1 MNQGGDN
8 MELVNGYKLMEY
20 AKKNNYVLPAFNTTN
35 LEMTKAIIEA
45 FQESGKGGYIA
56 ISSSNLRLSSPKVI
70 ADIIKE
76 YMKDVTVPIALHLDH
91 GKSFEDVR
99 ACLDAGFT
107 SIMIDMAHLEFKE
120 NIEAVK
126 EVVDYCHYFNIPV
139 EAELGAIGG
148 KEDDHV
154 SEDSNKTKPSEVKE
168 FVEKTGVDL
177 IAVAIGNVHGLDA
190 EPDLDFE
197 LLAEIDTITTVP
209 IVLHGGSGIPF
220 EQVRQ
225 AQNHNLI
232 KVNYGSDLRKEF
244 ISTFGTAYEI
254 NQNEFNIMKLSEES
268 VENVKN
274 KAISIINEINY

>member
-1 MNQGGDN
+1 MD
-8 MELVNGYKLMEY
+8 LVNGFKLMEY
-20 AKKNNYVLPAFNTTN
+20 AQKNNYVLPAFNTTN

-56 ISSSNLRLSSPKVI
+56 ISSSNLRLSSPQAI
-70 ADIIKE
+70 ADIVKE
-76 YMKDVTVPIALHLDH
+76 YMKDTTVPIALHLDH

-99 ACLDAGFT
+99 ACIDAGFT
-107 SIMIDMAHLEFKE
+107 SIMIDMAHLDFEE
-120 NIEAVK
+120 NIQAVK

-148 KEDDHV
+148 KEDEHV
-154 SEDSNKTKPSEVKE
+154 SEESLKTKPEEVSE
-168 FVEKTGVDL
+168 FVKRTGVDL
-177 IAVAIGNVHGLDA
+177 IAVAIGNVHGLDMK
-190 EPDLDFE
+190 PNLDFE
-197 LLAEIDTITTVP
+197 LLSEIDKLTTVP

-220 EQVRQ
+220 DQVRK

-254 NQNEFNIMKLSEES
+254 NHNEFNIMQLSEKS

-274 KAISIINEINY
+274 KALFIIDEVNR